1 MLWGHCVQY
10 CIPTGHDFYDN
21 ILFKAIYGFHMP
33 FFMLISGYLF
43 YFSFR
48 KRELAPLL
56 AHRTQNLLH
65 AILGGTVF
73 IYLSTRYVSAVLD
86 GQYLAVISGGWL
98 ESLNVV
104 WFLWSVLSASL
115 VVGFVCKKVARLR
128 FQLLLLVVLGIPA
141 VLLFPCG
148 VENVFM
154 FPYFVLGFFFAKYK
168 DRIPQKLLL
177 FKYVSIP
184 AYPVLLL
191 FFKRKH
197 YIYTSGLWGAGNSL
211 GESLSIDLYRW
222 VVGLVGS
229 VAAFCVLE
237 LFCRLVVRKTSDAPL
252 WRHAARFGSA
262 SLQIYVLS
270 IVFLSS
276 YLPHAYRIVKRLVPA
291 LDSFFASYIWIYN
304 GVFTLIVST
313 LYAIALFLIVKLFEK
328 IKLSRL
334 LFGR

>member
-1 MLWGHCVQY
+1 M
-10 CIPTGHDFYDN
+10 
-21 ILFKAIYGFHMP
+21 
-33 FFMLISGYLF
+33 
-43 YFSFR
+43 
-48 KRELAPLL
+48 
-56 AHRTQNLLH
+56 
-65 AILGGTVF
+65 
-73 IYLSTRYVSAVLD
+73 
-86 GQYLAVISGGWL
+86 
-98 ESLNVV
+98 
-104 WFLWSVLSASL
+104 
-115 VVGFVCKKVARLR
+115 
-128 FQLLLLVVLGIPA
+128 
-141 VLLFPCG
+141 
-148 VENVFM
+148 
-154 FPYFVLGFFFAKYK
+154 
-168 DRIPQKLLL
+168 
-177 FKYVSIP
+177 
-184 AYPVLLL
+184 L

-211 GESLSIDLYRW
+211 GESISIDLYRW

-313 LYAIALFLIVKLFEK
+313 LYAIALFLIVQLFEK